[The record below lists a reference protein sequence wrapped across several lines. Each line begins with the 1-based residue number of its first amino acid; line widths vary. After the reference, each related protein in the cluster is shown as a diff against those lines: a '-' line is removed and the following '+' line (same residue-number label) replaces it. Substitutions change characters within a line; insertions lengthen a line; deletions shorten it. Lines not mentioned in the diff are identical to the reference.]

1 MQPAN
6 VALSGD
12 ETTRMRAYAR
22 WTAIGIAVAL
32 ALLVVCLVLSAINAS
47 HGSEVVALYKSGLM
61 QLGKATAA
69 MVAAASAHSEGEPT
83 SYSCHLPPSY
93 QSKSPLAAGAWILL
107 GDGFAAGSGT
117 SASYPAVLKAMEN
130 QANGYD
136 PVVLNAVGLNQASDL
151 TEQVRLLKASSKYQ
165 NVASTLNPILLIVSF
180 GRTWLNAQQQ
190 MLGGAAPILG
200 LVEQLKAIQ
209 GGNNSLI
216 TSSNANQFRVLLIAE
231 PDPAYGGVYV
241 PIEYAQCIYEPTLN
255 SPTSSSRVLHTQAV
269 TDSATALR
277 NFATVRG
284 YAYLEVDAAL
294 GSFSLAMKSSPSD
307 LSAFR
312 DCENYGD
319 VGHKMLADVI
329 SACLH
334 NRAYALPTKQ

>member
-1 MQPAN
+1 MQTPT

-12 ETTRMRAYAR
+12 ETTRLRSYLRWIAYSCV
-22 WTAIGIAVAL
+22 AIIVL
-32 ALLVVCLVLSAINAS
+32 VVVCLGLSAAS
-47 HGSEVVALYKSGLM
+47 VSNGSAVVALYTHSLA
-61 QLGKATAA
+61 QLAKATAA
-69 MVAAASAHSEGEPT
+69 VTAAASAHSEGTPT
-83 SYSCHLPPSY
+83 SYSCHLPLSY
-93 QSKSPLAAGAWILL
+93 QAKSPLAAGAWILL

-117 SASYPAVLKAMEN
+117 STSYPAVLKSLES

-136 PVVLNAVGLNQASDL
+136 PVVLNAVGLNQAADL

-165 NVASTLNPILLIVSF
+165 NVANTLNPILLIVSF

-190 MLGGAAPILG
+190 MLGGAASVIG
-200 LVEQLKAIQ
+200 LVDQLKAIQ

-216 TSSNANQFRVLLIAE
+216 SAANAGQFRVLLIAE

-241 PIEYAQCIYEPTLN
+241 PAEYAQCIYEPALN
-255 SPTSSSRVLHTQAV
+255 APTSNSRILHSQAV
-269 TDSATALR
+269 ADSAAALR
-277 NFATVRG
+277 NFAIIHG

-294 GSFSLAMKSSPSD
+294 GSFSLAMKASLAD

-334 NRAYALPTKQ
+334 NRAYPLPTKE